1 MNEKLYKY
9 GIVGIG
15 TLVMMVSPFFINLP
29 IGKIGMVVGLS
40 LLTIQTQK
48 TKQYNLSLLNVVAIV
63 GYLYSLYQTV

>member
-40 LLTIQTQK
+40 LLTIQT
-48 TKQYNLSLLNVVAIV
+48 
-63 GYLYSLYQTV
+63 YQTVWVN